1 MHDDARAPTLVS
13 AHDLRDARSGEPAA
27 RDRFARGVWPHL
39 RRIALAITGDP
50 GLADD
55 VAQDAMMKVLRA
67 LPRFDA
73 TRPLG
78 PWVRTIARNTARNA
92 QRGERTRTAFD
103 PDPLGEAAIESPRTD
118 SVERALDL
126 DGAARTALDAFTLL
140 SARQREILELV
151 DHQGLSP
158 SEAARELDLAPG
170 TVRATLHTAR
180 RTLRRALLADRPELL
195 DLLRS

>member
-1 MHDDARAPTLVS
+1 MSQDSLARTPTLVS
-13 AHDLRDARSGEPAA
+13 AQDLREARTGEPAA

-39 RRIALAITGDP
+39 RRVALAITGDES
-50 GLADD
+50 LADD
-55 VAQDAMMKVLRA
+55 VAQDAMVKVLGA
-67 LPRFDA
+67 LPRFDL

-92 QRGERTRTAFD
+92 QRDRPRLAEAVPER
-103 PDPLGEAAIESPRTD
+103 EAATD
-118 SVERALDL
+118 SVQPERLDRTLDL
-126 DGAARTALDAFTLL
+126 DGAARSAFDAFKELTD
-140 SARQREILELV
+140 RQRQILELV
-151 DHQGLSP
+151 DHQGLTP
-158 SEAARELDLAPG
+158 TEAAAELELAPG